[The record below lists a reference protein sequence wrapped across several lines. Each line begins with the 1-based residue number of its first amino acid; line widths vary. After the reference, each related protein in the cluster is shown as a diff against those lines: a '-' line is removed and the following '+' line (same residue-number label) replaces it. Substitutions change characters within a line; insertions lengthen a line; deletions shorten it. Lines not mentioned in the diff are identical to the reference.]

1 MSSYGLTRDGQ
12 DRDVPC
18 TCRPLARGRHEG
30 HCERS
35 EVTVPAIWSDPQD
48 PDAARTR
55 CGCCGRLGRHI
66 EWCAAARA
74 KLLSRGRVIVDAL
87 LPAPSA
93 TKAQRAPRR
102 RRAVA

>member
-1 MSSYGLTRDGQ
+1 MSSIYGLTRDGQ

-18 TCRPLARGRHEG
+18 TCRPLPGGRHEG

-35 EVTVPAIWSDPQD
+35 EVTVPALWGDPPD
-48 PDAARTR
+48 PTAARTR

-74 KLLSRGRVIVDAL
+74 RLSSRGRVVIDAL
-87 LPAPSA
+87 LAPPAA
-93 TKAQRAPRR
+93 KAARAPRR